1 MGAAEQVKNLP
12 LPWLN
17 KRGFA
22 YVYLGMKT
30 TLSFLLVLASLI
42 LPLPRAWAE
51 VSPNAARMFGNAIA
65 DVVEKT
71 MPSVVVVRTETV
83 KNRYAR
89 DWLFGYVYKI
99 PERLAGQGS
108 GVIINEDGYILT
120 NNHVID
126 DASTVE
132 VVLNDGTKLPAEII
146 GRDPHTDLAV
156 LRVVNDE
163 DQRINAVDIGDSDEL
178 RVGEFVI
185 ALGSPFSL
193 ASSVTLGIV
202 SQKGRSIGMLPFE
215 DFIQTDAAVN
225 QGNSGGPLL
234 DVDGRLVGINTVIQT
249 TPLSGGNIGI
259 SFAIPVNLA
268 MHVAES
274 IIRAGRWERPW
285 IGIYMREVEGGVRVM
300 EVIGNSPAS
309 RGGLVEGDIIVA
321 VDDQKMTTAKDVQKT
336 IFTRNIGDP
345 AKVSVLREE
354 AKIDLE
360 LVTETMPVPTMMLRE

>member
-1 MGAAEQVKNLP
+1 M
-12 LPWLN
+12 LN
-17 KRGFA
+17 KRLGGH
-22 YVYLGMKT
+22 VYRTMKS
-30 TLSFLLVLASLI
+30 LIAVVSFVLVLALQSSHGQ
-42 LPLPRAWAE
+42 AQ

-108 GVIINEDGYILT
+108 GVIINDEGYILT

-132 VVLNDGTKLPAEII
+132 VVLNDGTKMPAEII

-156 LRVVNDE
+156 LRIVDA
-163 DQRINAVDIGDSDEL
+163 DQEGLAAIDIGDSDQL

-274 IIRAGRWERPW
+274 IMRSGRWERPW
-285 IGIYMREVEGGVRVM
+285 IGIYMREVERGVRVM

-309 RGGLVEGDIIVA
+309 RGGLREGDIILA
-321 VDDQKMTTAKDVQKT
+321 VDGQKVATAKDVQKT
-336 IFTRNIGDP
+336 IFTRQIGDP
-345 AKVSVLREE
+345 AKLTVVR
-354 AKIDLE
+354 DDDDVTLE

>member
-1 MGAAEQVKNLP
+1 LRFLIFDLRFLGDLTRAGYLNTQKEQGVYWSMKIKYIHAF
-12 LPWLN
+12 WLV
-17 KRGFA
+17 G
-22 YVYLGMKT
+22 
-30 TLSFLLVLASLI
+30 VLAAS
-42 LPLPRAWAE
+42 PLFPAHAE

-108 GVIINEDGYILT
+108 GVIINDDGYILT

-126 DASTVE
+126 DASSVE

-146 GRDPHTDLAV
+146 GRDPHTDLSV
-156 LRVVNDE
+156 LRILETDE
-163 DQRINAVDIGDSDEL
+163 LQVAAVEIGDSDEL

-234 DVDGRLVGINTVIQT
+234 DVDGRLVGHSNHAALPRQHRHQ
-249 TPLSGGNIGI
+249 LRHSGQSGHACSGVHHPRRTLG
-259 SFAIPVNLA
+259 AALDWYLHA
-268 MHVAES
+268 
-274 IIRAGRWERPW
+274 RGRGRGAGDGSHR
-285 IGIYMREVEGGVRVM
+285 
-300 EVIGNSPAS
+300 
-309 RGGLVEGDIIVA
+309 
-321 VDDQKMTTAKDVQKT
+321 
-336 IFTRNIGDP
+336 
-345 AKVSVLREE
+345 
-354 AKIDLE
+354 
-360 LVTETMPVPTMMLRE
+360 

>member
-1 MGAAEQVKNLP
+1 LNTQKEQGVYWSMKIKYIHAF
-12 LPWLN
+12 WLV
-17 KRGFA
+17 G
-22 YVYLGMKT
+22 
-30 TLSFLLVLASLI
+30 VLAAS
-42 LPLPRAWAE
+42 PLFPAHAE

-108 GVIINEDGYILT
+108 GVIINDDGYILT

-126 DASTVE
+126 DASSVE

-146 GRDPHTDLAV
+146 GRDPHTDLSV
-156 LRVVNDE
+156 LRILETDE
-163 DQRINAVDIGDSDEL
+163 LQVAAVEIGDSDEL

-249 TPLSGGNIGI
+249 APLSRGNIGI

-309 RGGLVEGDIIVA
+309 RGGLVEGDIILA
-321 VDDQKMTTAKDVQKT
+321 VDGQKVASAKDVQKT
-336 IFTRNIGDP
+336 IFTRKIGDP
-345 AKVSVLREE
+345 ATLTILRGDDEL
-354 AKIDLE
+354 ALE